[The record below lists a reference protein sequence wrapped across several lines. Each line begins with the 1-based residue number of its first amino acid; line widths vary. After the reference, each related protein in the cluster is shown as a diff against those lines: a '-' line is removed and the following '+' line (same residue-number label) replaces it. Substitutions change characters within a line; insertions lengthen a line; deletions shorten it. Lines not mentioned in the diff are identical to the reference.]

1 MANAFNIDKGG
12 STTSDTH
19 LLNETFH
26 VFSKSPGSPTT
37 SLGGARLKS
46 GHTTTASDVWAD
58 EIPAFFNAATQA
70 KFDLFGTKA
79 VKDDLCLFNGN
90 VYKHNGTEFVSLG
103 TEAEILVDGA
113 KFSKNGKEVVKFHKG
128 RTAINLTADNNNG
141 DGSNDYT
148 AKIYNAA
155 TGSTTFVPQFISAMD
170 KVVDGI
176 PSLGYDAA
184 VFEGTTQLAEGL
196 TADNDYICNAYAGV
210 IQFNK
215 ARKSGITVNAWEY
228 IGDKLNTTISD
239 LAAAVFGEGEP
250 GGEDVSLTQKVAQ
263 NTAAIAKLNGT
274 EDGSVSK
281 AVSVGVAEAKQFTTD
296 EIAKISTGVQSVTK
310 DGTSDL
316 LTVGGTATDVTISL
330 SDTVATKAYAESQ
343 AATAE
348 QNAKSEAAT
357 NLANAKTNLEGQI
370 ASAKSELTDTINTTK
385 SNLEGTIETSKTEAI
400 AAAKTETESQVGAA
414 KTELSGAIDTA
425 KTEAIAAAKGE
436 TESQVAAAKGELTTA
451 IDTAKTQAIAAA
463 KSETESQVAALKT
476 ELTTGEGSLAGKVT
490 ALEGEVSTIKE
501 TTIPAAQA
509 AAEKVATDGIAALKN
524 TLEEGVIA
532 TAQATADQAVK
543 DAAAAKTAGETAA
556 AAALAEARAKVA
568 SVTVTDGT
576 GTITSGGT
584 ATAPVFTVAA
594 GTIEEG
600 KLVTGTTVKAH
611 VAAEIA
617 KVNDA
622 ADTLAGRVTTAEDKI
637 NTLKETTVPAIQK
650 SITDL
655 KAVSLAKSS
664 ADGLVKVSTTGTV
677 GTGIESITVE
687 VSDTVA
693 QTTDTLSA
701 TSTGSNNVEVVL
713 GGTIAQPTLTV
724 TGTDIASAQALATLT
739 QTVNTHI
746 AEAAGLYL
754 SVEKVDA
761 LPKGNDRK
769 TNKIYLLPLDT
780 EAGRAQNIHTE
791 YIWTGSAWEIIG
803 TTAIDIN
810 SLEAAAK
817 TAKAAADKAQGEVD
831 ALETVV
837 ETLTTTVGTNK
848 TAAETGIS
856 EAKAA
861 AKAAQDD
868 VDELDGVVSALSQTV
883 ASNKLTTDAAI
894 TEITGTT
901 IPAITGRL
909 DVIEKIPVV
918 EVVASEGDGQYITVG
933 RKTEGGKTTFTVG
946 TTGALETRLDTLES
960 FIGGGDDPSTG
971 LSELLAKKVDG
982 VTGGS
987 NGITI
992 STANVTEGR
1001 IATLSVTAD
1010 TTATENSTNVVTSG
1024 AVFTAVK
1031 GALDAAAEAKQIAE
1045 SKIGSVTAT
1054 TEATHFGSSLV
1065 TAATT
1070 GTDVTIT
1077 VAPAKEW
1084 QVGTTKPASTITSVI
1099 NGKMSDGSTIDD
1111 ANLVDGTA
1119 MFTQCSK
1126 LKTYI
1131 GDLGNLTNGTDMF
1144 KNCELLETFVA
1155 NLSSLVNAPGMFLN
1169 TYLNGESMIYIADSL
1184 PDYSGDTSGAEH
1196 KIDIGIP
1203 AGADTADFLTAE
1215 AVAEIRAKG
1224 WTLTLQYD

>member
-103 TEAEILVDGA
+103 TEAEVLVDGA

-141 DGSNDYT
+141 DGSNNYT

-155 TGSTTFVPQFISAMD
+155 ADSTTFVPQFISAMD

-176 PSLGYDAA
+176 PSLAYDAA
-184 VFEGTTQLAEGL
+184 VFAGGSQLAEGL

-215 ARKSGITVNAWEY
+215 ARSSGVTVNAWEY
-228 IGDKLNTTISD
+228 IGAKLNTTISD

-385 SNLEGTIETSKTEAI
+385 SNLEGDIETAKTEAI

-414 KTELSGAIDTA
+414 KTELSGAIATA

-509 AAEKVATDGIAALKN
+509 AAEKVATDGIAALKK

-556 AAALAEARAKVA
+556 AAALAEAQTKVA

-584 ATAPVFTVAA
+584 TTAPVFTVAA

-617 KVNDA
+617 KVNSA
-622 ADTLAGRVTTAEDKI
+622 AETLAGRVTTAEGKI
-637 NTLKETTVPAIQK
+637 KTLEETTVPAIQK

-655 KAVSLAKSS
+655 KAVSLVQSS
-664 ADGLVKVSTTGTV
+664 DDGLVKVSTTGTV
-677 GTGIESITVE
+677 GTGIESISVE
-687 VSDTVA
+687 VSDKVVE
-693 QTTDTLSA
+693 TTDALSA
-701 TSTGSNNVEVVL
+701 TSTGSDNVQVVL
-713 GGTIAQPTLTV
+713 GGTVAQPTLTV
-724 TGTDIASAQALATLT
+724 TGTDIASAAALSTLT
-739 QTVNTHI
+739 TKVNTHI
-746 AEAAGLYL
+746 EEAAGLYL
-754 SVEKVDA
+754 SVEKVTE
-761 LPKGNDRK
+761 LPDGSEEKPRK

-780 EAGRAQNIHTE
+780 DAGREQNIHTE
-791 YIWTGSAWEIIG
+791 YIWTGSTWEIIG

-810 SLEAAAK
+810 SLEKAAE
-817 TAKAAADKAQGEVD
+817 TAQSAAEAAQAAADKAQGEVD
-831 ALETVV
+831 TLETVV

-868 VDELDGVVSALSQTV
+868 VDELEGVVSALSQTV

-909 DVIEKIPVV
+909 DAIEAIPTV
-918 EVVASEGDGQYITVG
+918 EVKSSTSTESYIEVTSAEADGKI
-933 RKTEGGKTTFTVG
+933 TFTVG
-946 TTGALETRLDTLES
+946 TTSALESRLDTLDA
-960 FIGGGDDPSTG
+960 FLGTNNGQG

-992 STANVTEGR
+992 STADTTDGR

-1045 SKIGSVTAT
+1045 SKIAEVEVLTDADGYYAAKHIVAT
-1054 TEATHFGSSLV
+1054 TDENKK
-1065 TAATT
+1065 
-1070 GTDVTIT
+1070 VTIT
-1077 VAPAKEW
+1077 VTRSDEW
-1084 QVGTTKPASTITSVI
+1084 SARDMHKPSLDVTSVI
-1099 NGKMSDGSTIDD
+1099 NGKMSDGILIDD
-1111 ANLVDGTA
+1111 ANLV
-1119 MFTQCSK
+1119 
-1126 LKTYI
+1126 
-1131 GDLGNLTNGTDMF
+1131 NGTGMF
-1144 KNCELLETFVA
+1144 KNNTNLTTYVGTLSKLTDGQLMFSGCTALTTFCADLGSLENGTEMFA
-1155 NLSSLVNAPGMFLN
+1155 GCTLSE
-1169 TYLNGESMIYIADSL
+1169 ESIIYIVDSL
-1184 PDYSGDTSGAEH
+1184 PAYIEGTHTIGLGTAVPAEL
-1196 KIDIGIP
+1196 K
-1203 AGADTADFLTAE
+1203 AE
-1215 AVAEIRAKG
+1215 AEAKG
-1224 WTLTLQYD
+1224 WTVVIG

>member
-103 TEAEILVDGA
+103 TEAEVLVDGA

-141 DGSNDYT
+141 DGSNNYT

-155 TGSTTFVPQFISAMD
+155 ADSTTFVPQFISAMD

-176 PSLGYDAA
+176 PSLAYDAA
-184 VFEGTTQLAEGL
+184 VFAGGSQLAEGL

-215 ARKSGITVNAWEY
+215 ARSSGVTVNAWEY
-228 IGDKLNTTISD
+228 IGAKLNTTISD

-414 KTELSGAIDTA
+414 KTELSGAIATA

-476 ELTTGEGSLAGKVT
+476 ELTTGEDSLAGKVT

-509 AAEKVATDGIAALKN
+509 AAEKVATDGIAALKK

-532 TAQATADQAVK
+532 TAQSTAEAAQTAAEAAQTAAEAAQTTAD
-543 DAAAAKTAGETAA
+543 G
-556 AAALAEARAKVA
+556 KVA
-568 SVTVTDGT
+568 SVTVTDAT

-611 VAAEIA
+611 VATEIA
-617 KVNDA
+617 KVNGA
-622 ADTLAGRVTTAEDKI
+622 AETLAGRVTTAEGKI
-637 NTLKETTVPAIQK
+637 KTLEETTIPE
-650 SITDL
+650 L
-655 KAVSLAKSS
+655 KAVSLTKSS

-677 GTGIESITVE
+677 GTGIESISVE
-687 VSDTVA
+687 VSDKVVE
-693 QTTDTLSA
+693 TTDTLSA
-701 TSTGSNNVEVVL
+701 TSTGSDNVQVVL
-713 GGTIAQPTLTV
+713 GGTVAQPTLTV
-724 TGTDIASAQALATLT
+724 TGTDIASAAALSTLT
-739 QTVNTHI
+739 TKVNTHI
-746 AEAAGLYL
+746 EEAAGLYL
-754 SVEKVDA
+754 SVEKVTE
-761 LPKGNDRK
+761 LPDGSEEKPRK

-810 SLEAAAK
+810 SLEAAAEAAQ
-817 TAKAAADKAQGEVD
+817 TAADKAQGEVD

-837 ETLTTTVGTNK
+837 ETLTTTVSTNK

-856 EAKAA
+856 EAKAV

-868 VDELDGVVSALSQTV
+868 VDELEGVVSALSQTV

-909 DVIEKIPVV
+909 DAIEAIPTV
-918 EVVASEGDGQYITVG
+918 EVKSSTSTESYIEVTSA
-933 RKTEGGKTTFTVG
+933 TADGKTTFTVG
-946 TTGALETRLDTLES
+946 TTSALESRLDTLDA
-960 FIGGGDDPSTG
+960 FLGTNNGQG

-992 STANVTEGR
+992 STADTTDGR

-1024 AVFTAVK
+1024 AVFSAVK
-1031 GALDAAAEAKQIAE
+1031 SALDAAAEAKQIAE
-1045 SKIGSVTAT
+1045 SKIAEVEVLTDADNYY
-1054 TEATHFGSSLV
+1054 AAKHIV
-1065 TAATT
+1065 AAT
-1070 GTDVTIT
+1070 DENKKVTIT
-1077 VAPAKEW
+1077 VTRSDEW
-1084 QVGTTKPASTITSVI
+1084 SARDMQRPSPEVTSVI
-1099 NGKMSDGSTIDD
+1099 NGKMSNGVLIDD
-1111 ANLVDGTA
+1111 ANLVDAGGT
-1119 MFTQCSK
+1119 
-1126 LKTYI
+1126 
-1131 GDLGNLTNGTDMF
+1131 GMF
-1144 KNCELLETFVA
+1144 KNNTNLTTYVGTLSKLTDGQFMFSGCTALTTFCADLGSLENGTEMFA
-1155 NLSSLVNAPGMFLN
+1155 GCTLSE
-1169 TYLNGESMIYIADSL
+1169 ESIIYIVDSL
-1184 PDYSGDTSGAEH
+1184 PAYTEGTHTIGLGTAVPAEL
-1196 KIDIGIP
+1196 K
-1203 AGADTADFLTAE
+1203 AE
-1215 AVAEIRAKG
+1215 AEAKG
-1224 WTLTLQYD
+1224 WTVVIG